1 MTRYE
6 KTGFVKLAT
15 AKSMKIGELVYHN
28 PVFLVS
34 WLRLRAR
41 YNCDRSC
48 CKIPDFTLPKLG
60 IIPDFVL

>member
-1 MTRYE
+1 
-6 KTGFVKLAT
+6 
-15 AKSMKIGELVYHN
+15 MKIGELVYHN
-28 PVFLVS
+28 PVFSFS

-41 YNCDRSC
+41 YNCDRSY